1 MENICLTVDLWS
13 NRQMRGFIGITG
25 YFILNWQL
33 ESVLIVCKR
42 VKGRH
47 TAEKIRQEYEEAL
60 AGYDIS
66 DKVRNVI
73 TDNAANMKKALQFS
87 LPGFPSK
94 AEAKREDSND
104 EKSDSETDED
114 EEDALEF
121 PDDNFPTLG
130 HCYAHTIQLV
140 VKDGLSET
148 SQHLKG
154 VVSKASNIVKFVR
167 KYINASDIL
176 ENEKRLQADNVTRW
190 NSQIVMLRSVLA
202 VSEEKLAQCG
212 APSQLSTYE
221 RKLLKELC
229 SILKPFE
236 EATVMVQRE
245 KSVSASLVVP
255 ITLGLQH
262 KLEKISST
270 YNNRMVSCLKSS
282 LDKRLSQYLLDDNY
296 IMSAILDPSL
306 KLRWSKNP
314 EELEEKLLS
323 SARKARI
330 QSPITQQSDSEDSPP
345 QKKTKLDESQLFS
358 FMTPKKNRC
367 RAVSGDAIRQEVTMY
382 LNEPCVE
389 STDVLS
395 YWKENKKYLP
405 MPCNSG

>member
-1 MENICLTVDLWS
+1 M
-13 NRQMRGFIGITG
+13 
-25 YFILNWQL
+25 
-33 ESVLIVCKR
+33 
-42 VKGRH
+42 KGRH
-47 TAEKIRQEYEEAL
+47 TAEKIRLEYEEAL

-73 TDNAANMKKALQFS
+73 TDNAAKMKKALQFS

-154 VVSKASNIVKFVR
+154 VVSKAANIVKFVR
-167 KYINASDIL
+167 KSINASDIL

-190 NSQIVMLRSVLA
+190 NSQIVMLRCVLA

-255 ITLGLQH
+255 ITWGYS
-262 KLEKISST
+262 I
-270 YNNRMVSCLKSS
+270 N
-282 LDKRLSQYLLDDNY
+282 
-296 IMSAILDPSL
+296 
-306 KLRWSKNP
+306 
-314 EELEEKLLS
+314 
-323 SARKARI
+323 
-330 QSPITQQSDSEDSPP
+330 
-345 QKKTKLDESQLFS
+345 
-358 FMTPKKNRC
+358 
-367 RAVSGDAIRQEVTMY
+367 
-382 LNEPCVE
+382 
-389 STDVLS
+389 
-395 YWKENKKYLP
+395 
-405 MPCNSG
+405 